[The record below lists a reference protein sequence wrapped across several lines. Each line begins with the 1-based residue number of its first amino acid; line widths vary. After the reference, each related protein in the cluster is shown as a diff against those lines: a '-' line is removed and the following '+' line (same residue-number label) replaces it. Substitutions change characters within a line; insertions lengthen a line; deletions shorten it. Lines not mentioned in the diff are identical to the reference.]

1 MIGVQGS
8 SVQAEARRNNSANP
22 IAIGIDENEY
32 LDFFHKYERYLLGT
46 PRQCAGEVEK
56 LIDQGFED
64 IAIYGIESNE
74 ELQYFADNF
83 LCQIR

>member
-1 MIGVQGS
+1 MLKMDETHAGLLAHQRDK
-8 SVQAEARRNNSANP
+8 AK
-22 IAIGIDENEY
+22 AIGIDENEY
-32 LDFFHKYERYLLGT
+32 LDFLHKYERYLLGT
-46 PRQCAGEVEK
+46 PHQCASEVEK